1 MTSQNYLPAVVIEP
15 STKATASVIWLHGL
29 GASGHDF
36 EPIVPELQLPETLP
50 TRFVFPHAPNM
61 PVTINGG
68 MRMPAWYDILS
79 MDIDRKIDASQLR
92 KSAQQTQALI
102 RREIDRG
109 ITAER
114 IVVAGF
120 SQGGAVAYEAALTF
134 PQRLAG
140 LMTMSSYLAT
150 HDSLQID
157 DAQHDLPIHVFHGT
171 LDPVVPE
178 VLGQRAV
185 AWLQAR
191 GFAPEYR
198 TYPMQ
203 HQVCMEQIAQISR
216 WLQTVLKSQ

>member
-1 MTSQNYLPAVVIEP
+1 MTNQPYLPAVVIEP
-15 STKATASVIWLHGL
+15 SSAADASVVWLHGL

-36 EPIVPELQLPETLP
+36 EPIVPELQLPPSLP
-50 TRFVFPHAPNM
+50 VRFVFPHAPNM

-79 MDIDRKIDASQLR
+79 MDIDRKIDSGQLR

-102 RREIDRG
+102 QREIERG
-109 ITAER
+109 IAAER

-150 HDSLQID
+150 HETLQID
-157 DAQHDLPIHVFHGT
+157 KVQHDLPIHVFHGT
-171 LDPVVPE
+171 YDPVVPE
-178 VLGQRAV
+178 LLGQRAV
-185 AWLQAR
+185 AWLQEN
-191 GFAPEYR
+191 GFSPQYR

-203 HQVCMEQIAQISR
+203 HQVCMEQINHISH
-216 WLQTVLKSQ
+216 WLQTVLK